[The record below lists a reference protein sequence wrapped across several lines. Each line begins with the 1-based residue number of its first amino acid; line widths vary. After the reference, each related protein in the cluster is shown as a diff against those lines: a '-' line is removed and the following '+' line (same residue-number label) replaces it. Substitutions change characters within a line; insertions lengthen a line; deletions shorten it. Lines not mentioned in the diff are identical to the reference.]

1 MWLPDGEE
9 NIEDIQNDIRFDR
22 VHECDRQSAHD
33 GIGRAYA

>member
-22 VHECDRQSAHD
+22 VHECDSQRMTA
-33 GIGRAYA
+33 